1 MKLRFNLTF
10 SVNPTITKILLL
22 FFKLQLF
29 KISTKLLS
37 RKIIFFVLVNI
48 FEQSKDFSL
57 EKSIKLIWEF
67 LFWPSLKVK
76 KPFFIPSRKDFWK
89 AVLSSKKI
97 MSMFEFNRDE
107 LRTRSLLLNSSISP
121 SFFEYSLLDKVQ
133 QVRMKTKTT

>member
-10 SVNPTITKILLL
+10 SFNPTITKILLL

-29 KISTKLLS
+29 KTSTKLLL

-48 FEQSKDFSL
+48 FEQSKNFPF

-67 LFWPSLKVK
+67 LFWPSFKIK
-76 KPFFIPSRKDFWK
+76 KPFLIPSKKDFWK
-89 AVLSSKKI
+89 AVLSSKKT

>member
-1 MKLRFNLTF
+1 MKLKFNLTF
-10 SVNPTITKILLL
+10 SFNPTITKILLL

-37 RKIIFFVLVNI
+37 RKIIFFVLVDI
-48 FEQSKDFSL
+48 FEQSKNFSL

-67 LFWPSLKVK
+67 LFCPSLKVK
-76 KPFFIPSRKDFWK
+76 KPFFIPSKKDFWK
-89 AVLSSKKI
+89 AVSSSKKT

-107 LRTRSLLLNSSISP
+107 LRTRSLLLNSSISS